1 MNKKYEA
8 IFIIKKYE
16 DEKAK
21 NEIIDRIN
29 NVFISEYCNIYD
41 KEEVGIKKLAYEIK
55 GEKEGFYYYIK
66 FNAPDSIQ
74 NIEKISV
81 KINTIEDVIKHMIV
95 RLSEED

>member
-8 IFIIKKYE
+8 IFIIKNYE
-16 DEKAK
+16 KKEEK
-21 NEIIDRIN
+21 NETIDRIN

-41 KEEVGIKKLAYEIK
+41 KEEMGIRKLAYEIK